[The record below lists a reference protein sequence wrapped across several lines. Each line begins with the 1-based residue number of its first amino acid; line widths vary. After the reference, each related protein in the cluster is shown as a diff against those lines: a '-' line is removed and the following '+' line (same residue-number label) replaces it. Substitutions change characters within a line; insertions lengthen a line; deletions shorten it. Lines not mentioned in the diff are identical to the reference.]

1 MGWEAS
7 GAAIH
12 HEYNN
17 EADEN
22 LVSICCHPDG
32 KRDIPGMIGLSFDT

>member
-1 MGWEAS
+1 
-7 GAAIH
+7 
-12 HEYNN
+12 
-17 EADEN
+17 